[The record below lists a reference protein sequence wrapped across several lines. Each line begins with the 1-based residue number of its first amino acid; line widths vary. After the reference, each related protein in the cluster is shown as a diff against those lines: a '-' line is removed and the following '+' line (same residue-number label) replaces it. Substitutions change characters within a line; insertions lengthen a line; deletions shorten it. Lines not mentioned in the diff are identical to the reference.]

1 MVDITI
7 NYILNFTSFYAEMR
21 FRGKTRNVLIT
32 LLLLSIEIFT
42 TWKQLHKNSN
52 SYRKN

>member
-21 FRGKTRNVLIT
+21 FRGKMRNVLIT
-32 LLLLSIEIFT
+32 LLLSIEIFN
-42 TWKQLHKNSN
+42 TWKQLHKNSS